1 MPTRLLRALVP
12 VSLFVATSVSFMPS
26 NGTARSLARAEP
38 VAVITGLIVDSA
50 SSQPLAGTMVSV
62 RGTTLGVQTDP
73 QGNYTLD
80 VPVDSAKGRDIV
92 LLVRH
97 IGYKQATR
105 ALHVTAGRRTA
116 HFALVSIQTRLAEN
130 VVMAAVVTRIA
141 GKAMAPAV
149 TQIGVRPPG
158 LRPAKEM
165 PELRDKDAANSE
177 GYDVISENP
186 FLTTAS
192 APRSTFSI
200 DVDHASYSNV
210 RRFLRQ
216 GQQPPRDAVR
226 LEELINYFPYD
237 LPAPRG
243 ADPVAISTE
252 VSTAP
257 WNPAH
262 RLVRIGLKGRPID
275 VDSLP
280 PNNLVFL
287 IDVSGSME
295 SEDKLPLLK
304 SAFRLLVNELR
315 PQDRVALVV
324 YAGNAGVVLPPTS
337 GSQKD
342 SILDAIER
350 LEAGGSTAGGA
361 GIRLAYDVAKESF
374 MPNGNN
380 RVILATDGD
389 FNVGVSSDAELVQ
402 LIERRREQ
410 GTFLTVLGFGTG
422 NVKDSKMEKLADK
435 GNGNYAYVD
444 NIMEARKVLVTEMG
458 GTLLTIAKDVKL
470 QIEFNPTR
478 VGAYRLLG
486 YENRL
491 LRDEDFKDDTKDA
504 GELGSGHAVT
514 ALYELIPPGSP
525 DLADV
530 PRPDSL
536 RYTKTPS
543 RTNASASSELLYVKL
558 RYKPPTGV
566 QSREIAHIV
575 ADETTARPSTD
586 FVFAS
591 AVAEFGMVLRD
602 SPHKGKSSLDSVI
615 VRGERS
621 RGADPFGYR
630 AEFVSLARM
639 ARDVLESGK
648 VAGR

>member
-1 MPTRLLRALVP
+1 MPTRLVRALVP
-12 VSLFVATSVSFMPS
+12 VSLVVATSVPFVPS
-26 NGTARSLARAEP
+26 DGTAALFARAEP
-38 VAVITGLIVDSA
+38 VSVITGRVVDSA
-50 SSQPLAGTMVSV
+50 TRKPLPGTMVSI
-62 RGTTLGVQTDP
+62 RETTLGVQTDA
-73 QGNYTLD
+73 QGNYRLN
-80 VPVDSAKGRDIV
+80 VPVDSAKGRDV
-92 LLVRH
+92 VMLVRR
-97 IGYKQATR
+97 IGYNPATR
-105 ALHVTAGRRTA
+105 ALHVTAGSRTE
-116 HFALVSIQTRLAEN
+116 HFALVPAQMQLAE
-130 VVMAAVVTRIA
+130 VVVTAANATMSRKVVGA
-141 GKAMAPAV
+141 TVSHVGVQPASP
-149 TQIGVRPPG
+149 R
-158 LRPAKEM
+158 RAKETA
-165 PELRDKDAANSE
+165 EHRDKDAGNTE

-192 APRSTFSI
+192 VPRSTFSI

-216 GQQPPRDAVR
+216 GLEPPRDAVR

-243 ADPVAISTE
+243 EDPVTITTE

-315 PQDRVALVV
+315 PQDRVAIVV
-324 YAGNAGVVLPPTS
+324 YAGNAGVVLPPTP

-361 GIRLAYDVAKESF
+361 GIRLAYDVAKRSF

-402 LIERRREQ
+402 LIEQRRAQ

-444 NIMEARKVLVTEMG
+444 NLMEARKVLVTEMG

-470 QIEFNPTR
+470 QIEFNPSR

-525 DLADV
+525 DLAKV

-543 RTNASASSELLYVKL
+543 RTDASASSELMYVKL
-558 RYKPPTGV
+558 RYKPPTDS
-566 QSREIAHIV
+566 QSRELTHTV

-639 ARDVLESGK
+639 ARDVLQSGR

>member
-1 MPTRLLRALVP
+1 MPSRLVRTLVP
-12 VSLFVATSVSFMPS
+12 VSVLVATSLSSPPDHAG
-26 NGTARSLARAEP
+26 GTAGRYHEP
-38 VAVITGLIVDSA
+38 VAVIIGRVVDSA
-50 SSQPLAGTMVSV
+50 THQPLATTVVSV
-62 RGTTLGVQTDP
+62 RETTLGVQTNP
-73 QGNYTLD
+73 EGYYQLK
-80 VPVDSAKGRDIV
+80 VPVDSVEGRDIV
-92 LLVRH
+92 LLVRQ
-97 IGYKQATR
+97 IGYSAVTR
-105 ALHVTAGRRTA
+105 ALHVTAGARTEN
-116 HFALVSIQTRLAEN
+116 FALVASQLRLEEVVITAAAGTTTSAKVLGATMAVGPARARRAKAAAEH
-130 VVMAAVVTRIA
+130 
-141 GKAMAPAV
+141 
-149 TQIGVRPPG
+149 
-158 LRPAKEM
+158 
-165 PELRDKDAANSE
+165 RDKDPGNTE
-177 GYDVISENP
+177 GYDVIAENP

-216 GQQPPRDAVR
+216 GQPPPRDAVR

-243 ADPVAISTE
+243 EDPVSITAE

-257 WNPAH
+257 WNPTH

-275 VDSLP
+275 VDALP

-287 IDVSGSME
+287 IDVSGSM
-295 SEDKLPLLK
+295 SSDDKLPLLK

-324 YAGNAGVVLPPTS
+324 YAGNAGVVLPPTA
-337 GSQKD
+337 GSRKD

-350 LEAGGSTAGGA
+350 LEAGGSTGGGA
-361 GIRLAYDVAKESF
+361 GIRLAYDVAKQSF

-402 LIERRREQ
+402 LIEQRREQ

-458 GTLLTIAKDVKL
+458 ATLFTIAKDVKL
-470 QIEFNPTR
+470 QIEFNPSR

-504 GELGSGHAVT
+504 GELGSGHVVT
-514 ALYELIPPGSP
+514 ALYELIPPGSS
-525 DLADV
+525 DLAKV

-543 RTNASASSELLYVKL
+543 RTDAATSSELVYVKL
-558 RYKPPTGV
+558 RYKPPTGFR
-566 QSREIAHIV
+566 SREITHVV

-586 FVFAS
+586 FAFAS

-602 SPHKGKSSLDSVI
+602 SPHKGNSSLDSVI
-615 VRGERS
+615 VRGDRS

-639 ARDVLESGK
+639 ARDVLESGR

>member
-1 MPTRLLRALVP
+1 MAGLLSVQSDHA
-12 VSLFVATSVSFMPS
+12 ATTSV
-26 NGTARSLARAEP
+26 RAEP
-38 VAVITGLIVDSA
+38 TAVISGRIVDSA
-50 SSQPLAGTMVSV
+50 TSQPLAGTAVSV
-62 RGTTLGVQTDP
+62 RETTLGAQADA
-73 QGNYTLD
+73 QGYYHLN
-80 VPVDSAKGRDIV
+80 VPVDSAQGRDIV
-92 LLVRH
+92 LLVRR
-97 IGYKQATR
+97 IGFNPATR
-105 ALHVTAGRRTA
+105 KLHVAAGPRTEN
-116 HFALVSIQTRLAEN
+116 FALVATQMMLEQVVVTGAAATASRKMMSATIAPAPVSVRGSNAMALSGATPANGRQASKLAEN
-130 VVMAAVVTRIA
+130 
-141 GKAMAPAV
+141 
-149 TQIGVRPPG
+149 
-158 LRPAKEM
+158 
-165 PELRDKDAANSE
+165 RDADPHNTE
-177 GYDVISENP
+177 GYDVIAENP
-186 FLTTAS
+186 FLTTAA

-216 GQQPPRDAVR
+216 GQRPPRDAVR

-243 ADPVAISTE
+243 QDPVSITTE
-252 VSTAP
+252 VSSAP
-257 WNPAH
+257 WNPTH
-262 RLVRIGLKGRPID
+262 RLVRIGLRGRPID

-315 PQDRVALVV
+315 PQDCVALVV
-324 YAGNAGVVLPPTS
+324 YAGNAGVVLPPTP

-342 SILDAIER
+342 SILDAIDR

-361 GIRLAYDVAKESF
+361 GIRLAYDVAKQHF

-402 LIERRREQ
+402 LIEERREQ

-422 NVKDSKMEKLADK
+422 NIKDSKMEKLADK

-470 QIEFNPTR
+470 QIEFNPSR

-491 LRDEDFKDDTKDA
+491 LRDEDFKDDTRDA
-504 GELGSGHAVT
+504 GELGSGHTVT
-514 ALYELIPPGSP
+514 ALYELIPSGSP
-525 DLADV
+525 DLAKV

-536 RYTKTPS
+536 RYTKTPP
-543 RTNASASSELLYVKL
+543 RTDAATSSELLFVKL
-558 RYKPPTGV
+558 RYKPPTGRRSIEMSHV
-566 QSREIAHIV
+566 V
-575 ADETTARPSTD
+575 ADELTATPSVD
-586 FVFAS
+586 LAFAS

-602 SPHKGKSSLDSVI
+602 SPHKGKSSLDQVI
-615 VRGERS
+615 ARAERS
-621 RGADPFGYR
+621 KGSDQFGYR
-630 AEFVSLARM
+630 AEFVSMARM
-639 ARDVLESGK
+639 ARDVLSGGK